1 MVFDFS
7 INKIMGNKANSNQ
20 KHHYEFP
27 KWGEY
32 EKELNLNFKYFNIFW
47 YDPKRSNDLDNFR
60 KCFENVKVYKG
71 FDIESTLQFFQ
82 KESSI
87 EEWIVISPDVEELIS
102 KLHEKDSIKAF
113 FIYSLRP
120 GLDKEDWT
128 KKYEKIKVITGEIE
142 VLTKKFIEINK
153 EYLIPNFKYEDEK
166 KKKIDFDLNHMNKL
180 KSRNIFA
187 LKSVLRENID
197 LMKSIDNNKNKYNI
211 FCMKTIHYIKSE
223 NILNIFKENKEN
235 ENAVFYH
242 FTENIKLD
250 DVDRLAKIIK
260 FVRNITLIS
269 MYFSNHPYLYNLFSY
284 KEVKDLLVNDIKP
297 KNYIQLYNEKA
308 YLISE
313 KLYKKLMN
321 SESIINDKE
330 DLKCIQTFAILFSFY
345 AVSINKN
352 KEFIDFYQIN
362 NFYRDI
368 DFCLKYLVYYFYL
381 VYKNGNNIFA
391 NDLISA
397 LNECD
402 YRKKIF
408 NEYESSCLKTYKP
421 TLKPEELSDLNKS
434 LTIKDFLV
442 VGGRRFSNKIRNIE
456 KDINFKTIKYLKI
469 DDISN
474 YIKEKNIIDVKKKE
488 FVTYFYY
495 LIISL
500 NKFKKNFEKIFLLS
514 NQLGIT
520 FYVIIYIKDDI
531 LFNKIPVTM
540 TIFLP
545 IILTYSPEDI
555 ITFLSKTKNFNL
567 LEDMKKSTENDPE
580 LLEFLKVPIPKL
592 NFEDNNDDIQ
602 DGCFELS
609 ETFDIN
615 IIKNKIVRLCR
626 DNVYGLSSICYNLY
640 LTYSEN
646 NALDLFFKYTAKYYG
661 FTIYPENINFDLT
674 SVKRF
679 LYMYCR
685 EEVESKKSLY
695 YMLNHDLKTRNP
707 AKIYRYIERIAT
719 INKSIENEEL
729 ASYKGKVYRA
739 TKLNEELILKLEPG
753 KIMVN
758 TTFWST
764 SKDFKVAERF
774 LKGQKWRNAFIYCQT
789 VKNNIDI
796 DYENLNYFAEKEVLF
811 LPFTQFK
818 VEKVTFENKYERKLF
833 TIELTELGTKNPTNL
848 ENMQIVNINDINYMN
863 FCDELTEQKKNKEDK
878 NNENIEKV
886 ENENE
891 NNI

>member
-1 MVFDFS
+1 
-7 INKIMGNKANSNQ
+7 MGNNANSNEK
-20 KHHYEFP
+20 KHFHFFHRKKENEFP
-27 KWGEY
+27 QGTLF
-32 EKELNLNFKYFNIFW
+32 EKELNLNFRYFNIFW
-47 YDPKRSNDLDNFR
+47 YDPYKSNDFDNFK
-60 KCFENVKVYKG
+60 KCFENVQVYKG
-71 FDIESTLQFFQ
+71 FDVESTIKFFQ
-82 KESSI
+82 KESSL
-87 EEWIVISPDVEELIS
+87 EEWIVISPEVEELIS
-102 KLHEKDSIKAF
+102 KLHDNISIKAF
-113 FIYSLRP
+113 FIYSLTP
-120 GLDKEDWT
+120 GLEEDWT
-128 KKYEKIKVITGEIE
+128 KKYIKIKCITGELE
-142 VLTKKFIEINK
+142 VLTKKLIEVNK
-153 EYLIPNFKYEDEK
+153 DYFIPNFKYDEEK
-166 KKKIDFDLNHMNKL
+166 KKKIDFDLNHINNL
-180 KSRNIFA
+180 KSENKFA
-187 LKSVLRENID
+187 LRAVLRENND
-197 LMKSIDNNKNKYNI
+197 LMRAINRNKNKYNI
-211 FCMKTIHYIKSE
+211 FCMKTIHYLKNE
-223 NILNIFKENKEN
+223 NCTNIFKETKGN

-242 FTENIKLD
+242 FVENIKLD
-250 DVDRLAKIIK
+250 DIERLTKIIS

-269 MYFSNHPYLYNLFSY
+269 LYFSRYPYIFNLLSY
-284 KEVKDLLVNDIKP
+284 KEVHNILKNDITP

-308 YLISE
+308 YEISE

-345 AVSINKN
+345 AVS
-352 KEFIDFYQIN
+352 IDFYQIN

-402 YRKKIF
+402 SRKKIF
-408 NEYESSCLKTYKP
+408 SSYESSCLKTYKP

-442 VGGRRFSNKIRNIE
+442 VGGKRFSKKIKNIE

-500 NKFKKNFEKIFLLS
+500 NKFKKNFEKIYLLS
-514 NQLGIT
+514 CELGIT
-520 FYVIIYIKDDI
+520 FYVIIYIEEDI

-545 IILTYSPEDI
+545 IILTYSTEDI
-555 ITFLSKTKNFNL
+555 ITFLSKTKIFNL

-592 NFEDNNDDIQ
+592 NFEDNNDDVQ

-615 IIKNKIVRLCR
+615 IIKNKIVRLVR
-626 DNVYGLSSICYNLY
+626 DNVYGISSICYNLY

-646 NALDLFFKYTAKYYG
+646 NALDLFFKHTAKYYG
-661 FTIYPENINFDLT
+661 FTIYPENIILDLA

-685 EEVESKKSLY
+685 EEAESKKSLY

-707 AKIYRYIERIAT
+707 AKIYRYIEKIAS
-719 INKSIENEEL
+719 INKSIENKEL
-729 ASYKGKVYRA
+729 ASYIGKVYRA
-739 TKLNEELILKLEPG
+739 TKLNVELILKLEPG

-764 SKDFKVAERF
+764 SKDFKVAESF
-774 LKGQKWRNAFIYCQT
+774 LKRQKWRNTFIYCQT

-796 DYENLNYFAEKEVLF
+796 DYEKLNYFAEKEVLF

-818 VEKVTFENKYERKLF
+818 VEKVSYENKYDRKLF

-863 FCDELTEQKKNKEDK
+863 FCDELIEQKKK
-878 NNENIEKV
+878 
-886 ENENE
+886 
-891 NNI
+891 

>member
-1 MVFDFS
+1 
-7 INKIMGNKANSNQ
+7 MGNKANSNEK
-20 KHHYEFP
+20 KHFHFFHRNKENEFP
-27 KWGEY
+27 QGTLF

-47 YDPKRSNDLDNFR
+47 YDPNKSNDFDNFK
-60 KCFENVKVYKG
+60 KCFENVQVYKG
-71 FDIESTLQFFQ
+71 FDIESTIKFFQ
-82 KESSI
+82 KESSL
-87 EEWIVISPDVEELIS
+87 EEWIVISPEVEELIS
-102 KLHEKDSIKAF
+102 KLHDNTSIKAF
-113 FIYSLRP
+113 FIYSLTP
-120 GLDKEDWT
+120 GLEEDWT
-128 KKYEKIKVITGEIE
+128 KKYIKIKCITGELE
-142 VLTKKFIEINK
+142 VLTKKLIEINK
-153 EYLIPNFKYEDEK
+153 DYFIPNFKYDEEK
-166 KKKIDFDLNHMNKL
+166 KKKIDFDLNQINKL
-180 KSRNIFA
+180 KSGNKFA
-187 LKSVLRENID
+187 LRAVLRENND
-197 LMKSIDNNKNKYNI
+197 LIKAINRNKNKYNI
-211 FCMKTIHYIKSE
+211 FCMKTIHYLKNE
-223 NILNIFKENKEN
+223 NCVNLFKETKGN

-250 DVDRLAKIIK
+250 DIERLTKIIT

-269 MYFSNHPYLYNLFSY
+269 LYFSSYPYIFNLFSY
-284 KEVKDLLVNDIKP
+284 KEVHNLINNDITP

-514 NQLGIT
+514 NQLGVT

-626 DNVYGLSSICYNLY
+626 DSVYGLSSICYNLY

-707 AKIYRYIERIAT
+707 AKIYRYIEKIAS

-878 NNENIEKV
+878 YNENIEKV